1 MRGMQSI
8 TTVLN
13 HLYDDETT
21 LSPSD
26 FSEAAERFITH
37 QGKRSLVILLTN
49 VRGEDD
55 QELLEPMR
63 KLRQKHVVIS
73 GKTPRERSTRPL

>member
-1 MRGMQSI
+1 MRGVQSI

-13 HLYDDETT
+13 HLYDYETT

-26 FSEAAERFITH
+26 FSEAAERLITH
-37 QGKRSLVILLTN
+37 QHKRSLVILLTN

-55 QELLEPMR
+55 
-63 KLRQKHVVIS
+63 
-73 GKTPRERSTRPL
+73 